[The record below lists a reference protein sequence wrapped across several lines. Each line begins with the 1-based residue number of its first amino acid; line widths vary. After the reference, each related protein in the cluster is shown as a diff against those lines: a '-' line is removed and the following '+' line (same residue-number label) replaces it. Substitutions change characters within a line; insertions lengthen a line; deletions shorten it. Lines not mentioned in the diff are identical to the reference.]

1 MKILDWYILKQFLI
15 NFVILLFVFSL
26 LFVAV
31 NVLVDLDEFI
41 EAGRAN
47 PVMGNK
53 LLGTFYAVI
62 DFNGPMVV
70 LLFVYFSGL
79 IAVAAMGFTFA
90 GLYRTGELT
99 AMVTNGISMFRI
111 AAPIIF
117 MGGILNMIS
126 LPVQEYAIPPMAPKI
141 LRTKGD
147 VKLQTINQFEVR
159 YVPDDDRRKL
169 LSASEFDYSLKRMRD
184 VVILERGSEHM
195 ASARV
200 TAASAVWD
208 AARNEWVLTNGY
220 RIYREA
226 GAGTLRPEAGA
237 VGRRES
243 VPTYALNI
251 SPEVLLAR
259 RQGLYARLLSFGEVQ
274 SLMQNEI
281 MKESGQTDTLRQI
294 MHSRFSLLVVNM
306 LVLVM
311 GLPFFLLR
319 EPVNMLLQGV
329 KASAVCL
336 GAWCMAMVF
345 LQVGAGELNP
355 VLTAWLPVIP
365 FLPLAAWMVTWI
377 KT

>member
-41 EAGRAN
+41 EAGRLH

-53 LLGTFYAVI
+53 LLGTLYSVFDYNA
-62 DFNGPMVV
+62 PMVV

-99 AMVTNGISMFRI
+99 AMVTSGISMFRI
-111 AAPIIF
+111 AAPIII
-117 MGGILNMIS
+117 MGGVLNMLA
-126 LPVQEYAIPPMAPKI
+126 LPVQEYAIPPLAPKI
-141 LRTKGD
+141 LRNKGQ
-147 VKLQTINQFEVR
+147 VNIQSFNQFDVR
-159 YVPDDDRRKL
+159 YVPDSSRRVL
-169 LSASEFDYSLKRMRD
+169 LSATEFDNKAERLRD
-184 VVILERGSEHM
+184 VVILERGDEKM

-200 TAASAVWD
+200 TATSATWD
-208 AARNEWVLTNGY
+208 EEKQGWNLVNGY
-220 RIYREA
+220 RIYRGGGPATLGDEA
-226 GAGTLRPEAGA
+226 AA
-237 VGRRES
+237 GRRES
-243 VPTYALNI
+243 VSFYPLEI
-251 SPEVLLAR
+251 SPSVLFAR
-259 RQGLYARLLSFGEVQ
+259 RQGLYARLLSFQDVQ
-274 SLMQNEI
+274 KLMQNAVI
-281 MKESGQTDTLRQI
+281 INSGQTDALRQI
-294 MHSRFSLLVVNM
+294 MHSRFSLLAVNM

-336 GAWCMAMVF
+336 GAWCTGLVV
-345 LQVGAGELNP
+345 LQVGAGEINP
-355 VLTAWLPVIP
+355 VTAAWLPVAI
-365 FLPLAAWMVTWI
+365 FLPLAAALVMRI